1 MQSFTKRLPLDAE
14 KPQQWS
20 DINISP
26 TLKSGDLR
34 ETTNY
39 RRGICLSAV
48 VSKVVNK
55 LLLSRNLILT
65 YVTIRLA
72 FALEEL
78 LLTF

>member
-1 MQSFTKRLPLDAE
+1 MSVKVLPRRSGTSVAVHLALA
-14 KPQQWS
+14 S
-20 DINISP
+20 
-26 TLKSGDLR
+26 TLGYASED
-34 ETTNY
+34 Y

-65 YVTIRLA
+65 YVAIRLA

-78 LLTF
+78 PLTS